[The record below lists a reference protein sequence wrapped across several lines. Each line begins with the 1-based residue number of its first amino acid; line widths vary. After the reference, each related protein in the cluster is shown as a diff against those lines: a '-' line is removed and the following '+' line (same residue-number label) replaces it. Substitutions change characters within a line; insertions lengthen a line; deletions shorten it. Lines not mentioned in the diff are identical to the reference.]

1 MEENTNNTPAEIV
14 NATVEESA
22 LAKLERAS
30 IDMQIATAHQYP
42 RSITKFKENSLAL
55 VTLDEETAA
64 SCLYRRPV
72 GKDRQGRETYAEG
85 MSIRMAEIVAA
96 TYGNLRVGTR
106 LIESTPRYVVVQ
118 GVAHDL
124 ESNFLSTAEDKE
136 PTIDK
141 WGNPYSERM
150 RVVTEKAAAAK
161 ARRDAIFAVVPRAAV
176 KFLEVAAKNLLFG
189 NASSISK
196 WRTRIAEW
204 VKTLG
209 IDTARVWKALEVDG
223 PDDLKQSEIEMLIGI
238 KTALQNGDTSLDD
251 AFPILDNNEEGSRY
265 KAPKKLN
272 AKPAEKPE
280 TTASEPESAKP
291 ETPAEN
297 APEEAK
303 ASEPAEATAPS
314 PAEAKDQAK
323 EAKATA
329 AVISEKQANCLF
341 AIANKNSLTKD
352 EIGFLIFDVG
362 GVNHAN
368 EIPKDRYEDVIAAIQ
383 AAKHGSV
390 LPPEEGDLI

>member
-1 MEENTNNTPAEIV
+1 
-14 NATVEESA
+14 
-22 LAKLERAS
+22 
-30 IDMQIATAHQYP
+30 
-42 RSITKFKENSLAL
+42 
-55 VTLDEETAA
+55 
-64 SCLYRRPV
+64 
-72 GKDRQGRETYAEG
+72 
-85 MSIRMAEIVAA
+85 MAEIVAA

-106 LIESTPRYVVVQ
+106 LIESTPRYVIVQ

-124 ESNFLSTAEDKE
+124 ESNFLSTAECKEATVDKHG
-136 PTIDK
+136 K
-141 WGNPYSERM
+141 PYSERM
-150 RVVTEKAAAAK
+150 RVVIEKAAAAK
-161 ARRDAIFAVVPRAAV
+161 ARRDAIFAVVPRASA

-196 WRTRIAEW
+196 WRARIAEW

-209 IDTARVWKALEVDG
+209 IDTARVWSALEVDG

-238 KTALQNGDTSLDD
+238 KTALQNGDISLDD
-251 AFPILDNNEEGSRY
+251 AFPALTDEESGGRY
-265 KAPKKLN
+265 KAPKKLE

-280 TTASEPESAKP
+280 APASEQEAEKP
-291 ETPAEN
+291 ETPAQN
-297 APEEAK
+297 APEEAQAAK
-303 ASEPAEATAPS
+303 DPAETAA
-314 PAEAKDQAK
+314 PAET
-323 EAKATA
+323 KAA
-329 AVISEKQANCLF
+329 AVISEKQANRLF

-383 AAKHGSV
+383 AAKHGNV